1 MAAKTRKNSI
11 YVMYEG
17 DREGAFL
24 EHLERYSNVRLN
36 KKNCNGGSA
45 NQIVIDGIKHSARD
59 VNVYVLFDEDFE
71 SRPGYTISDETLE
84 GLSKSWNIDKNLL
97 QGCAYRNLQAL
108 NTSFRNPILVVSYPQ
123 SVEGFLLRLL
133 SIPLQDLEDK
143 TTQQLKNMFASHL
156 DKTLLRDEDKEKIQ
170 CYNDKISKYSNEI
183 TRLQQS
189 EPQNKTHRQSLEA
202 KKKEYKQNINKIQ
215 FMRFLNEKLP
225 LPIIAAKRDDVPEA
239 KILLEAF
246 GLSTFGIIS

>member
-71 SRPGYTISDETLE
+71 SRPGYTILDETLE
-84 GLSKSWNIDKNLL
+84 GLSRSWNIDRNVL
-97 QGCAYRNLQAL
+97 QGCAYRDLQAL
-108 NTSFRNPILVVSYPQ
+108 NTSSRNPILVVSYPQ
-123 SVEGFLLRLL
+123 SIEGFLLRLL
-133 SIPLQDLEDK
+133 GIPLQNLEDK

-156 DKTLLRDEDKEKIQ
+156 DKTALCDEDKEKVRH
-170 CYNDKISKYSNEI
+170 YDTKISKYSDEI
-183 TRLQQS
+183 ARLQKS
-189 EPQNKTHRQSLEA
+189 EPQNKKHCQFLEA
-202 KKKEYKQNINKIQ
+202 KKKEYRQNINKVQ
-215 FMRFLNEKLP
+215 FMRFLSNKLP
-225 LPIIAAKRDDVPEA
+225 LPVIASKRTDIPEVD
-239 KILLEAF
+239 ILLNAF
-246 GLSTFGIIS
+246 GL